1 MVEHKDVQNPDDY
14 SDKEYQLFEEILFS
28 SESSV
33 EELEKVCM
41 TLVHLPTKRAQD
53 LMDSFKES
61 DRAKEVEWLEIAIDE
76 GKFHYLQPNNAK
88 ESRDFLALKLIR
100 EKDAEIIE
108 LMGEK
113 GKYESNIK
121 KFEIELEAV
130 EKMQKEGSASKERVI
145 AIRDLIKM
153 EKHYLQETQSEIEFS
168 EQLQKK
174 IRDSIQTEK
183 YKDIDTMYMD
193 NIIL

>member
-33 EELEKVCM
+33 EDLEKVCM

>member
-28 SESSV
+28 RESSV

-41 TLVHLPTKRAQD
+41 TLAHLPTKRAQD
-53 LMDSFKES
+53 LIGRFKES

-88 ESRDFLALKLIR
+88 ENRDFLALKLIR

-108 LMGEK
+108 LMSKK
-113 GKYESNIK
+113 GNYESNIK
-121 KFEIELEAV
+121 KFEIELDAV

-174 IRDSIQTEK
+174 IKDSIKTEK
-183 YKDIDTMYMD
+183 YKDIDPMYMD